1 MTKQEALVLL
11 EQSIGDLGIAE
22 MHTNPKE
29 TIQKSRQKLIYV
41 RDFILK
47 TDF

>member
-11 EQSIGDLGIAE
+11 EQALGDLGIAE
-22 MHTNPKE
+22 AHHTPKE